1 MELDVRAA
9 IHEFQ
14 IFEYASE
21 LDNAVMIVHG
31 ENAHSRYFGED
42 TFKLLRG
49 DNKELLIVADASHCD
64 LYDNLEKI
72 PMNQIAT
79 FSIPTCLKK
88 TERLTNSV

>member
-1 MELDVRAA
+1 MNFR
-9 IHEFQ
+9 F
-14 IFEYASE
+14 FEYAGE

-72 PMNQIAT
+72 PMNRIAT
-79 FSIPTCLKK
+79 FFNTYMPQKDWMAD
-88 TERLTNSV
+88 

>member
-1 MELDVRAA
+1 M
-9 IHEFQ
+9 IYQ
-14 IFEYASE
+14 E

-79 FSIPTCLKK
+79 FFNTYMPQKD
-88 TERLTNSV
+88 